1 MQCGRP
7 PKSLNISCKLL
18 LLKTHSGLFS
28 EGLLISQNLLC
39 SQAVWSLCSWLCRAQ
54 DFIAWL
60 ACWHNG
66 SWRAVS
72 KPASARGTSLSNS
85 KDLRPPLTC
94 CKSFSLLQ
102 RTSGCSLEI
111 ETKTLWEKSMIE
123 NYFPSEIDGAS
134 WGEKSKTLVAEL
146 LSDPGGWFFSVEK
159 VIMKTEAIL
168 SQQAGNMF
176 KKHLKHVFL
185 PKGKR
190 DDIVENNGTFSFKG
204 SVQIIL
210 YLILFA

>member
-1 MQCGRP
+1 MGLHEER
-7 PKSLNISCKLL
+7 KAKLWWLN
-18 LLKTHSGLFS
+18 
-28 EGLLISQNLLC
+28 
-39 SQAVWSLCSWLCRAQ
+39 
-54 DFIAWL
+54 
-60 ACWHNG
+60 
-66 SWRAVS
+66 
-72 KPASARGTSLSNS
+72 
-85 KDLRPPLTC
+85 
-94 CKSFSLLQ
+94 SFQIL
-102 RTSGCSLEI
+102 
-111 ETKTLWEKSMIE
+111 
-123 NYFPSEIDGAS
+123 
-134 WGEKSKTLVAEL
+134 
-146 LSDPGGWFFSVEK
+146 GGWFFSVEK